1 MNEDGRTNVADP
13 SEPRFRRVGIWT
25 MLRLFAGRPRRLFY
39 NWFRKKYVRE
49 SLARRRG
56 ECHRCGACC
65 QMGNRCRFLYYE
77 DGLACCK
84 VYDRRKSPNCRRF
97 PMDERDLAD
106 RDLIL
111 PDRPCGYFFDSNG
124 DNNDGK

>member
-25 MLRLFAGRPRRLFY
+25 TLRLFAGRPRRLFY

-84 VYDRRKSPNCRRF
+84 VYDERKSPNCRRF

-111 PDRPCGYFFDSNG
+111 PDRPCGYVFDSNG
-124 DNNDGK
+124 ENNDGK